1 MPDKMACPVCGYA
14 GQKSE
19 RSIRRLRLMHAMCD
33 MLWKAYE
40 GDENRWASRER
51 LRYWLTVK
59 AGFYDVMA
67 VIPAASVDRN
77 MLSMISNI
85 MKDESPKVF
94 FVPRNDGSIEIRK
107 AKSVAFGKM
116 SEEEFGELLDR
127 MMDVVVQM
135 IPSITHENIKSHLEE
150 ITGLNFAEHA
160 R

>member
-1 MPDKMACPVCGYA
+1 MPDGKTCPVCGYA

-19 RSIRRLRLMHAMCD
+19 RSINRLRMMHAMCD

-40 GDENRWASRER
+40 GSSECWESRER

-59 AGFYDVMA
+59 AGFYDVIA

-77 MLSMISNI
+77 MLDMISGF
-85 MKDESPKVF
+85 MKSESPKVF
-94 FVPRNDGSIEIRK
+94 FVPRKDGSIEIRK

-116 SEEEFGELLDR
+116 SEEDFGELLDR
-127 MMDVVVQM
+127 MMDVVVEM
-135 IPSITHENIKSHLEE
+135 IPSITHEHIRSHLEE